1 MAEMI
6 LLPNGTGAVAT
17 QWIAVGEST
26 HHECLD
32 DDNDDTSYAKCSAN
46 GRTMIIE
53 YADPSVA
60 EADLASI
67 TRIRFLSSGR
77 AVHRTDP
84 SIVDIAFYSATD
96 HSGYEETASY
106 NAHRSSYET
115 INGNFRT
122 TSFETS
128 TDWTYEELEDIRM
141 LCTKDGTVQANL
153 SYLAIEVTYVA
164 AAADNATFFGA
175 NF

>member
-1 MAEMI
+1 MI
-6 LLPNGTGAVAT
+6 LLPNADGVSADWT
-17 QWIAVGEST
+17 AVGET
-26 HHECLD
+26 GNYNCLD
-32 DDNDDTSYAKCSAN
+32 DDNGTTSYVKCLVDSRAMNITYAN
-46 GRTMIIE
+46 
-53 YADPSVA
+53 PSVA
-60 EADLASI
+60 EADIASI

-122 TSFETS
+122 TSPETGAA
-128 TDWTYEELEDIRM
+128 WTYEELEDIRM